1 MTKRVGI
8 WNVKLAQ
15 LPVFIKFQIF
25 KIVGTIFSFLYI
37 FFALILSYFDLFSQ
51 TDNTP
56 TEIYWSTWD
65 SQVFNGSQYKE
76 PGTKQVLQGLDA
88 TGQSSSKAALYKGS
102 SNGYTRDG
110 DLIELGFF
118 KLGSAANTTSDLFAG
133 VWTPLTSKTTIGH
146 RTAAS
151 GTGVGGEDGL
161 FIFKTKLV
169 EPGSTN
175 DSYAKTN
182 PAPFGSNYQINDD
195 QPSNLS
201 TNIGLLNTAGTS
213 ARLGIRFYDISSS
226 ANTGGLTAANGT
238 SRYNTIMNNNW
249 AWVDTDAGGAA
260 GSGINMSLHDPST
273 SGSGAVYTSDLKFEF
288 DNSSAKATSLIGT
301 SDQAVL
307 SDDFVATVTHY
318 DGSSGLALNTIGS
331 TIVSGLTGSG
341 TLTDGGSGKTLT
353 LHSNA
358 GNIASNAYS
367 FGGTITGDTKVFKS
381 GEGEQKLTSTLSVTD
396 TIGFVYIDDGI
407 FTLAPG
413 STGVSQSMEYL
424 TSATSLGSTDPIFAL
439 DNDNGADQTVTFGL
453 TDSSH
458 ASTDREFKGKV
469 YLSDSGTNTVEVS
482 SNTASGDY
490 AKTQIL
496 SGVISGSSGGTAQA
510 GSAKLKKTGVGR
522 LQLTGANTF
531 NGGVDIDDGALVV
544 GNNTGA
550 GSGTVTIN
558 KGKLEVSSAK
568 TMANTIQGGS
578 SNSKKSIIGG
588 KGTVS
593 SNLIIGDASGEIDV
607 LAPGQGISTSLT
619 ETTGLSKNQAPL
631 GNVHAGGVADSIGT
645 FSTTGNLTL
654 AGGGVFDWEIKD
666 FHGGSAGSDWDV
678 LAFNNLTFDAF
689 GSNTKFT
696 INILG
701 LDSIG
706 NAGAPADWSNFTGKT
721 GTNGF
726 KFLDGSA
733 APTWNGWDGANDD
746 GTNDINNYF
755 DIRVDDYAFRT
766 NHWHGDWSVY
776 YDNNDF
782 YLQFSV
788 VPEPSTYIMV
798 TGLLILPGYQC
809 IRRFRKRFK
818 VSVTNTDEV

>member
-1 MTKRVGI
+1 MTKRSGI

-15 LPVFIKFQIF
+15 LPVFIKFQTF

-37 FFALILSYFDLFSQ
+37 FFASIFSYFDLFSQ

-65 SQVFNGSQYKE
+65 SQGFNGSQYNE

-146 RTAAS
+146 RIAAS

-358 GNIASNAYS
+358 GNTASNAYS
-367 FGGTITGDTKVFKS
+367 FGGTITGNTKVFKS

-396 TIGFVYIDDGI
+396 TTGFVYIDDGI

-424 TSATSLGSTDPIFAL
+424 TSATNLGSTDPIFAL

-469 YLSDSGTNTVEVS
+469 YLSDSGTNTVAVS
-482 SNTASGDY
+482 SNTASVDY
-490 AKTQIL
+490 DKTQIL
-496 SGVISGSSGGTAQA
+496 SGVISGSSGGAAQA

-522 LQLTGANTF
+522 LKLSGVNTF
-531 NGGVDIDDGALVV
+531 NGGVDIDDGTLVV
-544 GNNTGA
+544 GNNAGA
-550 GSGTVTIN
+550 GTGTVTIN
-558 KGKLEVSSAK
+558 KGKLEVSSSA
-568 TMANTIQGGS
+568 TNMANTIQGGS
-578 SNSKKSIIGG
+578 GKSLIGGDGTVGTVIIGG
-588 KGTVS
+588 
-593 SNLIIGDASGEIDV
+593 DANEVDYLS
-607 LAPGQGISTSLT
+607 PGQGISSSLSPSQKQV
-619 ETTGLSKNQAPL
+619 GL
-631 GNVHAGGVADSIGT
+631 GNGTANDAIGSFT
-645 FSTTGNLTL
+645 ATNLSL
-654 AGGGVFDWEIKD
+654 LGGGVYDWEMQD
-666 FHGGSAGSDWDV
+666 FDGTTGGTDYDV
-678 LAFNNLTFDAF
+678 MNFTNLTF
-689 GSNTKFT
+689 GSSSDRFT
-696 INILG
+696 INIMG
-701 LDSIG
+701 IQSSDGS
-706 NAGAPADWSNFTGKT
+706 AGAPDNLASIWGKSRQ
-721 GTNGF
+721 GAGSGSTNGF
-726 KFLDGSA
+726 KFLAGNGGTINWGGWANDGS
-733 APTWNGWDGANDD
+733 
-746 GTNDINNYF
+746 DINDYF
-755 DIRVDDYAFRT
+755 EFRFDDLAWNTSNNGQY
-766 NHWHGDWSVY
+766 NQWGQDWSVLY
-776 YDNNDF
+776 SGGDF
-782 YLQFSV
+782 YLQFSAA
-788 VPEPSTYIMV
+788 PEPSTYIMV
-798 TGLLILPGYQC
+798 TGLFMLPGYRW
-809 IRRFRKRFK
+809 IRRFRKK
-818 VSVTNTDEV
+818 IKPTDLESDEV

>member
-1 MTKRVGI
+1 MTIALLPVSIKFL
-8 WNVKLAQ
+8 NVK
-15 LPVFIKFQIF
+15 IG
-25 KIVGTIFSFLYI
+25 GTIFRSLLI
-37 FFALILSYFDLFSQ
+37 TFAFMLSYFDLLSQ
-51 TDNTP
+51 ADNTP

-65 SQVFNGSQYKE
+65 SQVFNGSDYYE

-146 RTAAS
+146 RLAAS

-175 DSYAKTN
+175 DSYATTN
-182 PAPFGSNYQINDD
+182 PAPYASNYQINDD

-201 TNIGLLNTAGTS
+201 TNIGLLNTAGTN

-249 AWVDTDAGGAA
+249 AWVDTDAGGTA

-273 SGSGAVYTSDLKFEF
+273 SGSGAVFTSDLKFEF
-288 DNSSAKATSLIGT
+288 DNTSAKATSLIGT
-301 SDQAVL
+301 SDQAVV
-307 SDDFVATVTHY
+307 SDDFVATVTYY

-331 TIVSGLTGSG
+331 TIVSGLSGSG
-341 TLTDGGSGKTLT
+341 TITDGGNGKTLT
-353 LHSNA
+353 MHANA
-358 GNIASNAYS
+358 GNTASNAYS
-367 FGGTITGDTKVFKS
+367 FGGTVTGDTKLFKS

-396 TIGFVYIDDGI
+396 TTGFVYIDDGI

-413 STGVSQSMEYL
+413 TTGVTQSMEYL

-458 ASTDREFKGKV
+458 TNTDREFKGKV
-469 YLSDSGTNTVEVS
+469 YLSDSGTNTFKVT
-482 SNTASGDY
+482 SNTTSDDY
-490 AKTQIL
+490 DKTQIL
-496 SGVISGSSGGTAQA
+496 SGVITGSSSGSSQA

-522 LQLTGANTF
+522 LQLKGANTF

-544 GNNTGA
+544 GNNTAA

-558 KGKLEVSSAK
+558 KGKLEVSSGI

-578 SNSKKSIIGG
+578 SNSQKSIIGG

-619 ETTGLSKNQAPL
+619 ETAGLSKNQAPL
-631 GNVHAGGVADSIGT
+631 GNVHSGGVADSIGT

-666 FHGGSAGSDWDV
+666 FHGGSAGTDWDL
-678 LAFNNLTFDAF
+678 LAFDNLTFDAY

-701 LDSIG
+701 LDSSG
-706 NAGAPADWSNFTGKT
+706 NAGAPADWTNFTGKT
-721 GTNGF
+721 GTSGF

-746 GTNDINNYF
+746 GANDINNYF

-766 NHWHGDWSVY
+766 SNWHGDWSVY

-782 YLQFSV
+782 YLQFSQ

-798 TGLLILPGYQC
+798 TGLLILPGYQW
-809 IRRFRKRFK
+809 IRRFRKRFNA
-818 VSVTNTDEV
+818 SVTNPEEV